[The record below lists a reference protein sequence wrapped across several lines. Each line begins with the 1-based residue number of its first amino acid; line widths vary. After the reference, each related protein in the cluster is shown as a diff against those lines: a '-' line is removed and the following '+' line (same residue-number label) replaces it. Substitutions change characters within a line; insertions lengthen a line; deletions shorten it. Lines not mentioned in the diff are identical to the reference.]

1 MIKWL
6 FLISVFLVPNVTN
19 AWEILTEK
27 EGDGRVFEVAEQIGD
42 AGTFL
47 RLVCF
52 ERKTHIEIVY
62 PAGIDAQEDFV
73 EVLQVDN
80 RPERLVAG
88 FIEEIDRSTSVFIGV
103 DRRDE
108 PAASTPDL
116 LKEIAAGTNL
126 YLGDPDRAEAI
137 GRWSLAGSRK
147 AMQMIKQ
154 RCS

>member
-88 FIEEIDRSTSVFIGV
+88 FIEEIDS
-103 DRRDE
+103 
-108 PAASTPDL
+108 
-116 LKEIAAGTNL
+116 
-126 YLGDPDRAEAI
+126 
-137 GRWSLAGSRK
+137 
-147 AMQMIKQ
+147 
-154 RCS
+154 